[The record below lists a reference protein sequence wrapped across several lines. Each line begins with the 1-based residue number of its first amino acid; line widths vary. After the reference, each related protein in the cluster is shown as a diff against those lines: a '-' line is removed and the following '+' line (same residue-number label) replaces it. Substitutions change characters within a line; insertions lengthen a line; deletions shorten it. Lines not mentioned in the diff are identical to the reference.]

1 MTASRY
7 RGFAFAGCVVLG
19 AFAARAMSHEWLPWA
34 FLLGVLVALL
44 LGAMAVVRERTR
56 PAAVARPSMLWW
68 WFLLVSACFIGLGVG
83 MLWLAST

>member
-1 MTASRY
+1 ML
-7 RGFAFAGCVVLG
+7 GVL
-19 AFAARAMSHEWLPWA
+19 AARLMPQEWLPWA

-44 LGAMAVVRERTR
+44 LGALAVVRERTR
-56 PAAVARPSMLWW
+56 PATLARPTLLWW